1 MKYITLFETSAAFEN
16 FTLDGSNTP
25 NVSLIEEL
33 LNTPGGSI
41 VYTKKILPHDYS

>member
-33 LNTPGGSI
+33 LNTPG